1 MPFSQQAYN
10 HATAQA
16 RAEKDMIER
25 FNEEREGQYIDAGE
39 ARKALHDRRAPQRP
53 HGTIP
58 TVTLHL
64 ARRLRT

>member
-25 FNEEREGQYIDAGE
+25 FNEEREGQWHTDAGE
-39 ARKALHDRRAPQRP
+39 ARKALHDRQR
-53 HGTIP
+53 HS
-58 TVTLHL
+58 
-64 ARRLRT
+64 ARTA